1 MMAEVIKAL
10 EMAEHGKRRKVAE
23 QYAKAL
29 GISVATLYRRL
40 EENGWSNRKKRS
52 DSGKSKVDD
61 DTLGILSSYIKSG
74 IRSNDKATIGIP
86 VARQVLEYEGYD
98 FKDADN
104 STLSRLLRDKAMDLT
119 TQQNPTPHIH
129 MRSLHPNHVHEVDP
143 SLCLM
148 YYLPRGGQRILEER
162 EVYKNKPFLEGK
174 KAKLKVWRY
183 VMVDHYSGSICHRYY
198 NVAGENT
205 LTLWEFLM
213 YSWSIKENPLFVFH
227 GLPKMMIWDKGS
239 ANTSKAISN
248 ALKGLNVETY
258 AHEVGAPRTK
268 GAVENANFIIQQA
281 FESRLRSQPV
291 KNIDELNQRAAQ
303 FDALYN
309 ANLIKNYDSS
319 LKRGHMNLVRN
330 DLWLRITDEQL
341 RDLPE
346 GANSLLYKDGETRI
360 VAGDLCI
367 SFVHPRVGHSSY
379 YSLGRLPGIR
389 VKMQV
394 NVQPIL
400 TDEEGAIRV
409 KYDFNG
415 QEIIDEVY
423 PELLD
428 EAGFRLSAAV
438 WGEEFKSL
446 PDTVVE
452 KVGKTL
458 DGIIGDKKHPFKDMN
473 EGEGI
478 RSLDSIENE
487 DENSL
492 ILHRFGTKSNN
503 PTPRIRVSIIE
514 AAKRLSMMMGWWD
527 PWCLKYL
534 KENYK
539 DGVPEA
545 DLSDIEILL
554 EEERATKE
562 CTVG

>member
-1 MMAEVIKAL
+1 
-10 EMAEHGKRRKVAE
+10 
-23 QYAKAL
+23 
-29 GISVATLYRRL
+29 
-40 EENGWSNRKKRS
+40 
-52 DSGKSKVDD
+52 
-61 DTLGILSSYIKSG
+61 
-74 IRSNDKATIGIP
+74 
-86 VARQVLEYEGYD
+86 
-98 FKDADN
+98 
-104 STLSRLLRDKAMDLT
+104 
-119 TQQNPTPHIH
+119 
-129 MRSLHPNHVHEVDP
+129 
-143 SLCLM
+143 
-148 YYLPRGGQRILEER
+148 
-162 EVYKNKPFLEGK
+162 
-174 KAKLKVWRY
+174 
-183 VMVDHYSGSICHRYY
+183 
-198 NVAGENT
+198 
-205 LTLWEFLM
+205 
-213 YSWSIKENPLFVFH
+213 
-227 GLPKMMIWDKGS
+227 
-239 ANTSKAISN
+239 
-248 ALKGLNVETY
+248 
-258 AHEVGAPRTK
+258 
-268 GAVENANFIIQQA
+268 
-281 FESRLRSQPV
+281 
-291 KNIDELNQRAAQ
+291 
-303 FDALYN
+303 
-309 ANLIKNYDSS
+309 
-319 LKRGHMNLVRN
+319 MNLVRN

-346 GANSLLYKDGETRI
+346 GANSLLYKDGETRMLQVI
-360 VAGDLCI
+360 YVLALFTQELDI
-367 SFVHPRVGHSSY
+367 AAITVWKTS
-379 YSLGRLPGIR
+379 GIR